1 MNDVINQLKQQIRA
15 IETENRSEQG
25 AVVHHGCPALDRLLP
40 QGGYPRGSLVQW
52 ITVGGQGASYL
63 SLRVAAEACRDGGA
77 LVVVDPQR
85 EFYPPAAA
93 AMGIALEQVIVL
105 QTTDWQDQLWA
116 TEQALRC
123 PSVAA
128 VWGWFDVID
137 DRWFRR
143 LQLSAECS
151 GCLGLLLQPL
161 SAVRAP
167 SWAEVQWLV
176 GVSRKREIG
185 NDNVPNSANLSGS
198 PRLHG
203 VPAPPMTLP
212 TSMTDDSVSST
223 MACQPISLQLTRCR
237 GTATGKSIELIVDP
251 VSGKISPDTRQHL
264 SHKPEKLYQP
274 AVPLHVA

>member
-1 MNDVINQLKQQIRA
+1 MNQVINQLKQQIRA
-15 IETENRSEQG
+15 IETENRSEQKD
-25 AVVHHGCPALDRLLP
+25 VVHHDCPALDRLLP

-77 LVVVDPQR
+77 LVVVDPRQ

-93 AMGIALEQVIVL
+93 AMGISLEQMIVL

-143 LQLSAECS
+143 LQLSAESS

-161 SAVRAP
+161 SAARAP

-176 GVSRKREIG
+176 GLSRKREID
-185 NDNVPNSANLSGS
+185 NDNVSNSANVSRS

-203 VPAPPMTLP
+203 TPSQPMTFP
-212 TSMTDDSVSST
+212 ISTDNELVSSPT
-223 MACQPISLQLTRCR
+223 ACQPVSLQLTRCR
-237 GTATGKSIELIVDP
+237 GTATGKSIELIIDP
-251 VSGKISPDTRQHL
+251 VSGKIFPDTRQPW
-264 SHKPEKLYQP
+264 SRKPEKSYQP
-274 AVPLHVA
+274 AIPLHVA